1 MLVLPA
7 EAGKDALAKGLQMM
21 WEVAGVFPSTTLGEQ
36 KRGFPSRFP
45 SEAECSPS
53 GAEGENLLPL
63 RVVNPFSYLWGTNS
77 SHPIRD

>member
-45 SEAECSPS
+45 SEAEFPERSRRGKPPPL
-53 GAEGENLLPL
+53 EGCQSFFVPL
-63 RVVNPFSYLWGTNS
+63 GN
-77 SHPIRD
+77 

>member
-53 GAEGENLLPL
+53 VVEGKTSTP
-63 RVVNPFSYLWGTNS
+63 
-77 SHPIRD
+77 